1 MFSKHDFGHCG
12 VGHEITLKLTNSNE
26 NCTVKIKPELKQG
39 DFLTWKNHDELDVCF
54 YFNINDATKIS
65 IETTSETSFCPS
77 MIKIQMADSKHTSY
91 ISEMSDRFYDNA
103 TNHIEHNLQKVWP
116 TSTKCNIQ
124 PSK

>member
-1 MFSKHDFGHCG
+1 M
-12 VGHEITLKLTNSNE
+12 GHEITLKLTNSNE

-39 DFLTWKNHDELDVCF
+39 DFLTWKNHEELDVCY

-65 IETTSETSFCPS
+65 VETTSETSFCPS

-91 ISEMSDRFYDNA
+91 ISEMSDISYDID

-116 TSTKCNIQ
+116 TSTKFT
-124 PSK
+124 SK